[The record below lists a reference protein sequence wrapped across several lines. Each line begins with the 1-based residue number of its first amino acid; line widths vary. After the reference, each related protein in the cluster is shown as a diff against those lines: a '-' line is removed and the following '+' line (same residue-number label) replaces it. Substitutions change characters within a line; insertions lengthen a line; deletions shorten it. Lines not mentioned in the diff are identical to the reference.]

1 MNNRAL
7 NVGEGRFVQVFH
19 FPLMFNRH
27 RQCRG
32 NCEILRCGET
42 NGGTKM
48 TSNESVRVAPGAT
61 VPVGCTYNYRSGT
74 GPSSPTF
81 VQVVVTKIG
90 ASYVNPSSPNHPS
103 EDGTPFTAFLL
114 LQGGLPGCD
123 SGSKPQGALLI
134 LNLHPYARLSV
145 VVSLSGDGGSK
156 FDLAPASFL
165 RAGCS
170 NGPNSPTGS
179 SNAKL
184 VYPAG
189 QKKQP

>member
-1 MNNRAL
+1 MELIPGANAQGNR
-7 NVGEGRFVQVFH
+7 GRRITVSKTRDSPIDPDKTSLLR
-19 FPLMFNRH
+19 FPKTLV
-27 RQCRG
+27 
-32 NCEILRCGET
+32 
-42 NGGTKM
+42 
-48 TSNESVRVAPGAT
+48 VRVAPGAT